1 MRSTSG
7 WVDAFLLHYVPF
19 SAMMVLRGK
28 PRGSLPENG
37 RWLGFNQRACTLCVH
52 RTARRNL
59 WKGGQLMSDFEMLS
73 IVLMILGIIVA
84 LVIAYVQ
91 ATKK

>member
-1 MRSTSG
+1 MGYHAGVCQKTVGG
-7 WVDAFLLHYVPF
+7 WPSIGGPEPSVYIEPQG
-19 SAMMVLRGK
+19 GK
-28 PRGSLPENG
+28 
-37 RWLGFNQRACTLCVH
+37 
-52 RTARRNL
+52 L

-73 IVLMILGIIVA
+73 IVLMILGIVVT